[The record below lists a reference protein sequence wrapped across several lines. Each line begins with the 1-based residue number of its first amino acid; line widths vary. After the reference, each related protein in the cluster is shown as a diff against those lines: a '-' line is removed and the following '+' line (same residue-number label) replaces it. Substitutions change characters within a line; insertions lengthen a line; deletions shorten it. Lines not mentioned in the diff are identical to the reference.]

1 MDKYKDIIKKYEVV
15 EDLFKNSFVSFLSGG
30 ILGIGAEALVRF
42 YMNFLDKEL
51 SLTLMSITFIL
62 LASILTGFD
71 IFDDL
76 IERFRFGLII
86 PITGFAHSMTSALM
100 DYKKDGMITG
110 LGANVFKLA
119 GSVILY
125 GTISA
130 CALALLRGVLNV

>member
-1 MDKYKDIIKKYEVV
+1 MDKYKDIIKKYEVE
-15 EDLFKNSFVSFLSGG
+15 EDSFKNAFVSFLSGG
-30 ILGIGAEALVRF
+30 VLGIGAEALVRF

-62 LASILTGFD
+62 LASILTGFN

-76 IERFRFGLII
+76 IEKFRFGLII

>member
-1 MDKYKDIIKKYEVV
+1 MNKYKEIVKKYELE
-15 EDLFKNSFVSFLSGG
+15 EDMLKNAFISFLSGG
-30 ILGIGAEALVRF
+30 ILGIGAEVLTNI

-51 SLTLMSITFIL
+51 ALTLMSITFIL
-62 LASILTGFD
+62 LASILTGFN

-76 IERFRFGLII
+76 IEKFRFGLII

-100 DYKKDGMITG
+100 DYRKDGMITG

-130 CALALLRGVLNV
+130 CTLALLKGVINA

>member
-15 EDLFKNSFVSFLSGG
+15 EDSFKNAFVSFLSGG
-30 ILGIGAEALVRF
+30 VLGIGAEALVRF